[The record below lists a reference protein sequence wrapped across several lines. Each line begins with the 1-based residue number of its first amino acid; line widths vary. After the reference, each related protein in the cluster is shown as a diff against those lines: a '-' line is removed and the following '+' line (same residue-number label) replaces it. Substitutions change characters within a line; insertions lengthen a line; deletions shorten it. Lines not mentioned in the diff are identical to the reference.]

1 MCDSADLLAP
11 GLVGQLGRGG
21 PLVSAAIVRVLGFAG
36 AGYEVSI
43 AEQLSSREELTVRAA
58 LRALARIGTARAAAL
73 VAAQIRNGGPSTRAA
88 EEALWHFP
96 PAHTT
101 LQIRDLLSRHD
112 FVVQN
117 PDIAMRLI
125 DRASMSGMGDLGG
138 VLLELEGLRF
148 RVWNPELVRVAL
160 KARGLRTR

>member
-1 MCDSADLLAP
+1 
-11 GLVGQLGRGG
+11 
-21 PLVSAAIVRVLGFAG
+21 
-36 AGYEVSI
+36 
-43 AEQLSSREELTVRAA
+43 LSSRDELTVRAA

-96 PAHTT
+96 PVHTT